1 MPKFAETLLP
11 LALPGTYTY
20 RIPEGMALS
29 IGMRVLVPFGR
40 KKIFTAIVM
49 SLHDR
54 EPKGYDIKE
63 ILGTRLLPVLDGRSL

>member
-20 RIPEGMALS
+20 RIPEGTQLS

-40 KKIFTAIVM
+40 KKIFTAIVTA
-49 SLHDR
+49 LHDR
-54 EPKGYDIKE
+54 EPKGYEVK
-63 ILGTRLLPVLDGRSL
+63 